1 MAPGGR
7 AYHQGMV
14 AVAGG
19 AVLVLVGAALAVVGI
34 LGLAARL
41 PRNRWAGVRTPASLV
56 SDGTFRVANR
66 VSGPGIVVSG
76 VLVAL
81 AGAAVAGL
89 EGLPRVVVTMLLLSG
104 GVALMIAAGALGA
117 RAAAVAPP
125 VAPHARCADCTGCEL
140 MDSLSR

>member
-1 MAPGGR
+1 MI
-7 AYHQGMV
+7 
-14 AVAGG
+14 AVVGG
-19 AVLVLVGAALAVVGI
+19 AVFVLVGAALAVVGI

-56 SDGTFRVANR
+56 SDGAFIVANR

-89 EGLPRVVVTMLLLSG
+89 EGLPRVVVTVLLLCG
-104 GVALMIAAGALGA
+104 GVAVMIAAGALGA
-117 RAAAVAPP
+117 RAAAAAPP
-125 VAPHARCADCTGCEL
+125 LAPHARCADCTGCEL